1 MRAINIGLTE
11 HQRQGV
17 IDLLNHDLA
26 DAYLLLVKTKKFHW
40 DVVGPQFLTLHKLW
54 EQHYNT
60 LTANIDACA
69 ERVRTLG
76 GYPVG
81 TMRGFLELTS
91 LSEHPGDV
99 PMATG
104 MVDILIENHE
114 HVIRNLRDHIDL
126 CSDKFHDQGTADF
139 LTGLMEQHEQIA
151 WMMRSFIEGEAVMA
165 TGDRSGLTNK
175 AKVGV

>member
-1 MRAINIGLTE
+1 
-11 HQRQGV
+11 
-17 IDLLNHDLA
+17 
-26 DAYLLLVKTKKFHW
+26 
-40 DVVGPQFLTLHKLW
+40 
-54 EQHYNT
+54 
-60 LTANIDACA
+60 
-69 ERVRTLG
+69 
-76 GYPVG
+76 
-81 TMRGFLELTS
+81 MRGFLELTS
-91 LSEHPGDV
+91 LSEHPGDL

-126 CSDKFHDQGTADF
+126 CSDNFHDQGTADF

-165 TGDRSGLTNK
+165 TGDRAGLANK